1 MKGKIPARRLQ
12 NNTIRILNSMESEAL
27 LRKLPRK
34 DVQERTDTTFFR
46 IWFNLKK
53 IDLLNIAIGS
63 CAAALSGISKPLFG
77 FFIITIGVAYY
88 EHDPTRKVG
97 WYSGMFSLIG
107 LLTLFSHILQHYFYT
122 IIGETAMK
130 NLRESLFSGK
140 SSSFNILP
148 FVLAVQYHI
157 IQTYFDN

>member
-1 MKGKIPARRLQ
+1 
-12 NNTIRILNSMESEAL
+12 MESEAL
-27 LRKLPRK
+27 LRKLKRK

-97 WYSGMFSLIG
+97 WYSGMFSLVG